1 MNLII
6 VSSLSC
12 DEGLYFRDIT
22 MMAKEELDYSVLL
35 EAQIEDVDYYFNLLK
50 KHGWFDFVEDFVQ
63 PEWKEE
69 GVRIDRR
76 LQPEKPLLEINYPKT
91 IKVDSIKCENTLNIL
106 GKLKGFKKWN

>member
-12 DEGLYFRDIT
+12 DEGLYFRYIT
-22 MMAKEELDYSVLL
+22 MMAKTELNYDILL
-35 EAQIEDVDYYFNLLK
+35 ESQKEEIDHYFKLLK
-50 KHGWFDFVEDFVQ
+50 RKGWFDFVDDFVQ

-76 LQPEKPLLEINYPKT
+76 SQPKTPLLEINYPRT
-91 IKVDSIKCENTLNIL
+91 IKVDSIRCENTLTIL
-106 GKLKGFKKWN
+106 GKLKEFG

>member
-12 DEGLYFRDIT
+12 DEGLYFRYIT

-35 EAQIEDVDYYFNLLK
+35 EAQKEDVDYYFNLLK